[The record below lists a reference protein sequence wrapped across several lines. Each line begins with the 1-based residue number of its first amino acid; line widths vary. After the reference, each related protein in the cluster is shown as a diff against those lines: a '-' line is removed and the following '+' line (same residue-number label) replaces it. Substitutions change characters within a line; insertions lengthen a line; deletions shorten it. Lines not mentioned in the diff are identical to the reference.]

1 MNDRPTDPDRPS
13 PEALLRAAAQEG
25 KGRLKIFLGAAP
37 GVGKTW
43 EMLTEGRQ
51 RRESGVD
58 VVVGVVETHGRR
70 ETEALVHGHEIIPRR
85 TVDHAGHSLGEMDI
99 DAILARH
106 PQLALVD
113 ELAHTNAPGSRHP
126 KRYQDVEE
134 LLDAGID
141 VYSTLNIQHVESL
154 NDVVASF
161 TRVRVRETV
170 PDSILE
176 LAEIEVVDIPP
187 DELIERLKDGKVYVP
202 HEATR
207 ALGHFFSKTNLTAL
221 RELALRRAA
230 QAVDAQMLE
239 HVRANALAGN
249 FAIGERIVV
258 AISEQPHAAGLVRAG
273 KRMADALR
281 APWTAVHIETQRDQT
296 LTDTERHQLAE
307 TLALASRLGA
317 STASIPAAS
326 VVEGL
331 SGYARDARATQIVIG
346 KSTRSW
352 WFEARH
358 GSVVDRLV
366 RTVGQVAVHV
376 LPSDNQT
383 PSASGRK
390 PERER
395 RRSNWG
401 APQHYLWSLLM
412 VVAMTVLGRALLE
425 AINLGNIALL
435 YLVPVMFAAA
445 SFSLRA
451 GLFAGVASSLAY
463 NFFFLPPTGTL
474 TVSNPENV
482 ISILVLLGVAIVTS
496 QFAARVRAQA
506 DLAGS
511 SARQNAALAG
521 FSRQLTTA
529 TTRDELMQAIC
540 SEVARLLNVR
550 AVLLQP
556 SPNGPQLSAAWPPED
571 RLDQIELAAA
581 QWAIDNEQP
590 AGRGSATLTA
600 SDWLFHPLGASLASG
615 RGVLGVL
622 GISRENAGNPL
633 RSDEVPLL
641 MSLIDQASIAF
652 DRMALEEENLK
663 TQAVG
668 ERDRLRSALLSSVSH
683 DLRTPLTTI
692 LSAAKEMRR
701 HPSEELVET
710 IDAEAQRLNRFVAN
724 LLDMA
729 RVEAG
734 ALPMRPEATDLF
746 DAVAGAVQDTRTA
759 LQDRRIDLE
768 IAPDIPLVRLDPV
781 LLHHCLINLLDNAG
795 RYGDPGT
802 PILVRCTRAYD
813 ALLLS
818 VIDQGP
824 GIPPG
829 QEKRVFETFTRLEG
843 SDRARHGTGL
853 GLAIVKGFAEAMGLA
868 VEASNKAGVAEDTR
882 GACFTI
888 RIPEALIIRHPDNED
903 MA

>member
-1 MNDRPTDPDRPS
+1 MNDRTTEPGRPS

-51 RRESGVD
+51 RRDAGVD
-58 VVVGVVETHGRR
+58 VVVGIVETHGRR
-70 ETEALVHGHEIIPRR
+70 ETEALVLGHEVTPRR
-85 TVDHAGHSLGEMDI
+85 VVEHRGHSLGEMDI
-99 DAILARH
+99 DAILARA
-106 PQLALVD
+106 PQLVLVD
-113 ELAHTNAPGSRHP
+113 ELAHTNDTGSRHP

-176 LAEIEVVDIPP
+176 QAEIEVVDIPP
-187 DELIERLKDGKVYVP
+187 DELIERLKEGKVYVP

-207 ALGHFFSKTNLTAL
+207 ALGHFFSKSNLTAL

-239 HVRANALAGN
+239 HVRANALAGS
-249 FAIGERIVV
+249 FAVGERIVV
-258 AISEQPHAAGLVRAG
+258 AVSEHPHAAGLVRAG
-273 KRMADALR
+273 KRLADALK
-281 APWTAVHIETQRDQT
+281 APWAAVHIETQRNQHF
-296 LTDTERHQLAE
+296 TDADRRQLAD

-317 STASIPAAS
+317 ETASIPATGVA
-326 VVEGL
+326 EGI
-331 SGYARDARATQIVIG
+331 RDYCRNARATQIVIG
-346 KSTRSW
+346 KSSRSW
-352 WFEARH
+352 WFELRH

-366 RTVGQVAVHV
+366 RTIGEVAVHV
-376 LPSDNQT
+376 MPSGE
-383 PSASGRK
+383 PASPAPARNAGGEQAPGQWGR
-390 PERER
+390 PVDYV
-395 RRSNWG
+395 WT
-401 APQHYLWSLLM
+401 LM
-412 VVAMTVLGRALLE
+412 MVCALTVLGRLLVE
-425 AINLGNIALL
+425 AIDLGNIALL

-445 SFSLRA
+445 TFGLRA
-451 GLFAGVASSLAY
+451 GLFAGLASSLAY

-474 TVSNPENV
+474 TVNNPENV

-496 QFAARVRAQA
+496 QFAARVKAQA

-511 SARQNAALAG
+511 SSRQNAALAS
-521 FSRQLTTA
+521 FSRQLTASA
-529 TTRDELMQAIC
+529 TQDELMQAIC
-540 SEVARLLNVR
+540 ADVARLLDVR
-550 AVLLQP
+550 TALLLP
-556 SPNGPQLSAAWPPED
+556 SANGPDLQAAYPPED

-590 AGRGSATLTA
+590 AGRGSSTLTA
-600 SDWLFHPLGASLASG
+600 SDWLFHPLRASAASG

-622 GISRENAGNPL
+622 GIAREDAGDPL
-633 RSDEVPLL
+633 RSDQVPLL
-641 MSLIDQASIAF
+641 MSLLDQASIAL
-652 DRMALEEENLK
+652 DRMALEEESHK
-663 TQAVG
+663 ARQVG

-692 LSAAKEMRR
+692 ISAAQELRK
-701 HPSEELVET
+701 HASSDLVEV
-710 IDAEAQRLNRFVAN
+710 IDTEAQRLNRFVAN

-734 ALPMRPEATDLF
+734 ALPMKVEATDLF
-746 DAVAGAVQDTRTA
+746 DAVAGAVHDTRA
-759 LQDRRIDLE
+759 SLHGRPVEVDIV
-768 IAPDIPLVRLDPV
+768 PDIPLVRLDPV

-802 PILVRCTRAYD
+802 PIVIRCRRLPD
-813 ALLLS
+813 ALALS
-818 VIDQGP
+818 VIDHGP

-843 SDRARHGTGL
+843 SDRVRHGTGL
-853 GLAIVKGFAEAMGLA
+853 GLAIVKGFAEAMGLT
-868 VEASNKAGVAEDTR
+868 VEAANTDDPSSFT
-882 GACFTI
+882 GARFTI
-888 RIPEALIIRHPDNED
+888 RIPEHLIIAHLDSED
-903 MA
+903 VP

>member
-1 MNDRPTDPDRPS
+1 MSERSIEPGRPS
-13 PEALLRAAAQEG
+13 PEAFLRAAAQEG
-25 KGRLKIFLGAAP
+25 RGRLKIFLGAAP

-51 RRESGVD
+51 RGNTGVD
-58 VVVGVVETHGRR
+58 VVVGVVESHGRR
-70 ETEALVHGHEIIPRR
+70 ETEALIEGHELIARR
-85 TVDHAGHSLGEMDI
+85 EVTHAGHSLGEMDL
-99 DAILARH
+99 DAILARA

-161 TRVRVRETV
+161 TRIRVRETV

-176 LAEIEVVDIPP
+176 QAEIEVVDIPP
-187 DELIERLKDGKVYVP
+187 DELIERLKDGKVYIP

-239 HVRANALAGN
+239 HVRANALAGS
-249 FAIGERIVV
+249 FAVGERILV
-258 AISEQPHAAGLVRAG
+258 AASEHPHAARLVRAG
-273 KRMADALR
+273 KRMADALK
-281 APWTAVHIETQRDQT
+281 APWTAVHIETQRDRHF
-296 LTDTERHQLAE
+296 TDAERRQLAD

-317 STASIPAAS
+317 STASIPATG

-331 SGYARDARATQIVIG
+331 RSFAHDARATQIVIG
-346 KSTRSW
+346 KSSRSW

-366 RTVGQVAVHV
+366 RSIGDVAVHV
-376 LPSDNQT
+376 LPAEATVPASATIRNL
-383 PSASGRK
+383 PSGH
-390 PERER
+390 
-395 RRSNWG
+395 WG
-401 APQHYLWSLLM
+401 PPRHYLWSALM
-412 VVAMTVLGRALLE
+412 VAAMTLLGRLLVE
-425 AINLGNIALL
+425 AIDLGNIALL

-445 SFSLRA
+445 TFGLRA
-451 GLFAGVASSLAY
+451 GLFAGLAASLAY

-482 ISILVLLGVAIVTS
+482 ISILVLLGVAVVTS

-506 DLAGS
+506 ELAGS
-511 SARQNAALAG
+511 SARQNAALAS
-521 FSRQLTTA
+521 FSRQLTASA
-529 TTRDELMQAIC
+529 TKDELMQAIC
-540 SEVARLLNVR
+540 AEVARLLDVQ
-550 AVLLQP
+550 AVLLLP
-556 SPNGPQLSAAWPPED
+556 SEAGPDLRAAYPPED
-571 RLDQIELAAA
+571 RLEQIEIAAA

-590 AGRGSATLTA
+590 AGRGSSTLTA
-600 SDWLFHPLGASLASG
+600 SDWLFHPLRASSASG
-615 RGVLGVL
+615 RGVLAVL
-622 GISRENAGNPL
+622 GIAREDTRDPI
-633 RSDEVPLL
+633 RSDQVPLL
-641 MSLIDQASIAF
+641 MSLLDQASVAF

-663 TQAVG
+663 AQAVG
-668 ERDRLRSALLSSVSH
+668 ERDRLRAALLSSVSH

-692 LSAAKEMRR
+692 LSAAQELRK
-701 HPSEELVET
+701 HPSPELVES
-710 IDAEAQRLNRFVAN
+710 IESEAKRLNRFVAN

-734 ALPMRPEATDLF
+734 ALPMRAEATDLF
-746 DAVAGAVQDTRTA
+746 DAVAAAVHDTRASLLAHTVEV
-759 LQDRRIDLE
+759 DIV
-768 IAPDIPLVRLDPV
+768 PDIPLVRLDPV
-781 LLHHCLINLLDNAG
+781 LFHHCLINLLDNAG
-795 RYGDPGT
+795 RYADPGT
-802 PILVRCTRAYD
+802 PTVIRCRRIAD

-843 SDRARHGTGL
+843 SDRVRQGTGL

-868 VEASNKAGVAEDTR
+868 VEASNNDEPG

-888 RIPEALIIRHPDNED
+888 RIPEALIIASIDSKD
-903 MA
+903 VL